1 MRSSACSPASKR
13 CATSAAQTVRRQAGE
28 RVGAFVLV
36 RPLGTGGMGEVWL
49 AERDDGKVEQRV
61 AIKFLRVSRTRFAE

>member
-1 MRSSACSPASKR
+1 M
-13 CATSAAQTVRRQAGE
+13 
-28 RVGAFVLV
+28 LV